1 MLGTGRPSVT
11 LAAGELEQ
19 AGVIES
25 RRGGIRVVN
34 RKGMEQVACECY
46 DVIQHFNGGLGLK

>member
-1 MLGTGRPSVT
+1 VT